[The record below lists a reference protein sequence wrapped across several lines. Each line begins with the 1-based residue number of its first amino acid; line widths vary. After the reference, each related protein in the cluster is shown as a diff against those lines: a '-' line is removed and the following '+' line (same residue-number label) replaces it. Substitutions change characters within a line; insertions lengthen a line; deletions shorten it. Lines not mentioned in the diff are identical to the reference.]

1 MDANSTSLKYAVD
14 IVFCIDVTGSMY
26 PVLDQVKEG
35 ALTFHKRL
43 EESMSHKDKAISKL
57 RLRVVA
63 YRDFRDNASDAL
75 EQSPFFTI
83 PEQVGEFES
92 FVRGLRAGGGG
103 DEPESGLEALAVA
116 LNSDWERG
124 QDRRRHIV
132 ALFTDASAHPLG
144 VGSSAGTYPQ
154 VAPASIDD
162 LMEVWGYGG
171 SQSAVMENAAKRL
184 LLFAPDTT
192 PWNEIAAD
200 WNNTI
205 YVPSRAGEGLNEFEF
220 TEIIDAIGNSI

>member
-1 MDANSTSLKYAVD
+1 MDANSTSLRYAVD

-43 EESMSHKDKAISKL
+43 EESMAAKDKAISNL

-75 EQSPFFTI
+75 QQSPFYAV
-83 PEQVGEFES
+83 PEQVGEFEA
-92 FVRGLRAGGGG
+92 FVRRLSAGGGG

-116 LNSDWERG
+116 LGSDWERG
-124 QDRRRHIV
+124 LDRRRHIV

-144 VGSSAGTYPQ
+144 VGNSASTYPQ
-154 VAPASIDD
+154 AAPATIDD
-162 LMEVWGYGG
+162 LMEMWGYSG
-171 SQSAVMENAAKRL
+171 SQSAPMENAAKRL

-192 PWNEIAAD
+192 PWNVIAAD

-205 YVPSRAGEGLNEFEF
+205 YMPSRAGEGLNEYEF